1 MKCQPNHP
9 SCPAGGVGH
18 ESSLK
23 PGFVAPTCESLRG
36 IVAPCNAA
44 ALTGA
49 AETFVNEAAPS
60 ARIIVSDDKMVK
72 ILFCIVSPLKKY
84 KSLSTNLLQDT
95 KLTILLAGIG
105 RKQVVRMVTAGRRR
119 LHTRNCESMGCS
131 SDCQNAW
138 ERPFSRMVGR
148 PDKPENAQG
157 WNRVY
162 TAPIGTN
169 FPSQFTR

>member
-1 MKCQPNHP
+1 
-9 SCPAGGVGH
+9 
-18 ESSLK
+18 
-23 PGFVAPTCESLRG
+23 
-36 IVAPCNAA
+36 
-44 ALTGA
+44 
-49 AETFVNEAAPS
+49 
-60 ARIIVSDDKMVK
+60 MVK

-119 LHTRNCESMGCS
+119 LHTLNCESMGFI

-138 ERPFSRMVGR
+138 ERPFSRMLGR

-162 TAPIGTN
+162 TVPAGDKFSIQIHALKQLHQKISRPGIH
-169 FPSQFTR
+169 